1 MEWFLR
7 KFKTKIF
14 LLNFQE
20 VNQKFKMKRL
30 NKNKNKK
37 KKKVTA
43 GKIIAVIVV
52 LLVLVVGGTGW
63 YGYNFVKSGIQPLD
77 SKNTAVKSIS
87 IPAGSSSKQI
97 GEILQRQSIIK

>member
-1 MEWFLR
+1 
-7 KFKTKIF
+7 
-14 LLNFQE
+14 
-20 VNQKFKMKRL
+20 
-30 NKNKNKK
+30 KNKNKK

-77 SKNTAVKSIS
+77 SKNATAKTKRTTITAM
-87 IPAGSSSKQI
+87 IFPAVTFFFF
-97 GEILQRQSIIK
+97 LFLFL